1 MSRASRPPVSIPTV
15 FNFSSSLCVLFLS
28 ISRLSSPHLCRFV
41 PDDPLEEILLFAFW
55 QLAFRLVNAHT
66 RARAH
71 ARLN

>member
-15 FNFSSSLCVLFLS
+15 FNFSSSLCLVSFYLS
-28 ISRLSSPHLCRFV
+28 FVIPHLCQFV